1 MFFSDKGCDMIKK
14 VSLIMYGG
22 GNNTTFM
29 LGISSDTENSDNN
42 TYVSK
47 LTEIPGINVR
57 DIQCISPGW
66 THTVVVMKNG
76 DVLAAGWANRVLG
89 SENSATY
96 KIFIKVDVCEEEV
109 TWAAAGNDFTLYQTK
124 SGRVVLCHKDFSEK
138 IEIQLPSR
146 AVSVFG
152 GRFYGSII
160 DEDGGV
166 YFIDIKDPRKA
177 PYPIYFDAP
186 AVEIVCSDDF
196 KVVLLSD
203 GRVFG
208 NGRLNDDKE
217 TFIQVP
223 SLSSHK
229 VTRISG
235 CDYSC
240 LALSEDGSVFSYG
253 CNNCGQLGIDSTI
266 NNYKNFTRIEI
277 PGDKKIKDIA
287 CSSHSLI
294 LSREGKLFG
303 CGWNKYKQLF
313 HDSVSDNV
321 PKVVKI
327 DVAPRFNNI
336 FAGNVHSIVI
346 SVFNLPINPAKAM
359 FMSSTLSIRS
369 EIRQL
374 DAQFSELKSLINQ
387 KNEETRRQSS
397 RENEEL
403 SRTLVLKCEMIHN
416 LEGMMS
422 SANDKINELAIQIN
436 QIDRKNSESLNQLHR
451 ENEELKLMI
460 KQKDEKINQLANE
473 MQASNNK
480 IQNMMENYQ
489 HKMNS
494 LLYSISEIGL
504 NIVGPE

>member
-1 MFFSDKGCDMIKK
+1 
-14 VSLIMYGG
+14 MYGG
-22 GNNTTFM
+22 GNNTTYR
-29 LGISSDTENSDNN
+29 LGIPSDIEEKDN

-57 DIQCISPGW
+57 DIQCITPGW
-66 THTVVVMKNG
+66 VHTVVVMKNG
-76 DVLAAGWANRVLG
+76 DVLAAGWANLVFG
-89 SENSATY
+89 SGNSATY
-96 KIFIKVDVCEEEV
+96 KIFTKIDVCEEEI
-109 TWAAAGNDFTLYQTK
+109 TWTAAGNDFTLYQTK
-124 SGRVVLCHKDFSEK
+124 SGRVILYHKDFSEK
-138 IEIQLPSR
+138 IEIQLQSR

-152 GRFYGSII
+152 GKFYGSVI

-166 YFIDIKDPRKA
+166 YFIDIKDSRKA

-186 AVEIVCSDDF
+186 AVEIVCSNSF

-208 NGRLNDDKE
+208 NGKLNDDKE
-217 TFIQVP
+217 TFVQVP

-229 VTRISG
+229 ITKISG
-235 CDYSC
+235 YSYAC

-253 CNNCGQLGIDSTI
+253 GNNYGQLGVDSTI
-266 NNYKNFTRIEI
+266 NNYENFTKIEI

-287 CSSHSLI
+287 CSAHSLI
-294 LSREGKLFG
+294 LSREGELFG
-303 CGWNKYKQLF
+303 CGWNVYKQLF

-327 DVAPRFNNI
+327 DVAPRLNNV
-336 FAGNVHSIVI
+336 FAGSVHSIVI
-346 SVFNLPINPAKAM
+346 SGFNLPINPAKAM
-359 FMSSTLSIRS
+359 FMNSMLSIRS
-369 EIRQL
+369 EIRRL
-374 DAQFSELKSLINQ
+374 EAQFSEFKSLINQ
-387 KNEETRRQSS
+387 NNEETRRQSS

-403 SRTLVLKCEMIHN
+403 NRTLVQKCEMIHN
-416 LEGMMS
+416 LEGMVS
-422 SANDKINELAIQIN
+422 STNDKIDELTIHIN
-436 QIDRKNSESLNQLHR
+436 QIDRKNSESLNQLRR